1 MIKSVMP
8 VSVLMYIFYN
18 MPNEKAQ
25 VQAAEALE
33 ARGWHYVKE
42 DFMWVKMQ

>member
-1 MIKSVMP
+1 MVKNVFP

-25 VQAAEALE
+25 IQAAEALE
-33 ARGWHYVKE
+33 ARGWTYIEE
-42 DFMWVKMQ
+42 DILWVRN